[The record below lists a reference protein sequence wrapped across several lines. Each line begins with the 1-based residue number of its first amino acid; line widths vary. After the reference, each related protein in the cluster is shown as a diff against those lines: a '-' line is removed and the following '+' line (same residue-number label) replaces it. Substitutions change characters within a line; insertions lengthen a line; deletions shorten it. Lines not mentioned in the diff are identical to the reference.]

1 MAEIVSSPL
10 SDGNGVTDNGGRDSV
25 ISRQPGFPP
34 DEGFFG
40 RRPWPPEVLTGLP
53 PTVREATAALPAAV
67 GSIDDSRGG

>member
-10 SDGNGVTDNGGRDSV
+10 SDGNGIADDGGRDSI
-25 ISRQPGFPP
+25 ISRQPGVPP

-40 RRPWPPEVLTGLP
+40 RRPRPPEVFTGLP

-67 GSIDDSRGG
+67 GSIDDSRSG